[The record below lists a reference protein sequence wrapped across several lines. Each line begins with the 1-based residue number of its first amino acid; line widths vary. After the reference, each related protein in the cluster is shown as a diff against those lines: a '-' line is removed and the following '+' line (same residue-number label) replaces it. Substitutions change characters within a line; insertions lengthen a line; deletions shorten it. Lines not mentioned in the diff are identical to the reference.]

1 MIETRPWGSFEVLL
15 DEPQYK
21 VKRIIVEPGHQLSY
35 QYHQFRAEHWTIV
48 VGQAEVVLDDVVSSV
63 AAGEHIYIP
72 LGAKHRVKNPGT
84 TPMVFIEVQSGTYFG
99 EDDIVRLD
107 DHYGRQ

>member
-1 MIETRPWGSFEVLL
+1 MIESRPWGSFEVLL

-21 VKRIIVEPGHQLSY
+21 VKRIIVNPGHQLSY
-35 QYHQFRAEHWTIV
+35 QYHHQRAEHWTIV
-48 VGQAEVVLDDVVSSV
+48 VGDAEVLLDDVTHTL

-72 LGAKHRVKNPGT
+72 LRAKHRVKNPGG
-84 TPMVFIEVQSGTYFG
+84 TPMVFIEVQTGTYFG